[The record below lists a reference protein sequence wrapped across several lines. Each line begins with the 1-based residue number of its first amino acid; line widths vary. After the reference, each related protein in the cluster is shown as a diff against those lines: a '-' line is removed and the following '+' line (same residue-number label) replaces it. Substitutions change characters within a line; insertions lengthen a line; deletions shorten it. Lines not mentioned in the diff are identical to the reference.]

1 MPNEALL
8 QEIALYVR
16 LLWVFVILVCALT
29 GFLMFLYKAIQRAR
43 EREAENAEF
52 SLLMLRGQEEERR
65 RIASELHDLVLPELR
80 RLPGDAADPAGGAS
94 QRRRIAALIRNMCER
109 LMPPDFERLSLPD
122 ALGSLASAFS
132 GRTGIECRLHCDER
146 VPFGSL
152 GAEERSHLYALVQE
166 ALTNIEKHA
175 GASLAIIVLRDEHPG
190 PALLLCVSDDGRGFP
205 GGGPPDTGG
214 GLGMRTMRRR
224 AAGLNGT
231 LDFVSDPGHGL
242 MVRLA
247 VPLIRD

>member
-16 LLWVFVILVCALT
+16 LLWVFVILVCAFT

-80 RLPGDAADPAGGAS
+80 RVPGDAADPAGGAS

-132 GRTGIECRLHCDER
+132 ERAGIECRLHCDEG
-146 VPFGSL
+146 VSFGAL
-152 GAEERSHLYALVQE
+152 RAEERSHLYALVQE

-175 GASLAIIVLRDEHPG
+175 GASLAIVVLRERPG

-205 GGGPPDTGG
+205 DGKPPEAGG

-224 AAGLNGT
+224 AAALNGA
-231 LDFVSDPGHGL
+231 LDFVSDSGHGL
-242 MVRLA
+242 MLRLA
-247 VPLIRD
+247 VPL